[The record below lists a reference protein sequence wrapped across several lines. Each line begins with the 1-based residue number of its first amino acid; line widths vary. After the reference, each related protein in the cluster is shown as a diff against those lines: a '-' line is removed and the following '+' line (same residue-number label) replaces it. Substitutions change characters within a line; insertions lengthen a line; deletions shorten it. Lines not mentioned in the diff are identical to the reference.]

1 MEAIGQLT
9 GGIAHDFDNLL
20 GVIIGN
26 VEYLIDALRDI
37 PQHAK
42 LAEEILESALSGA
55 DLTRRLLAFARRQ
68 TLRPRRIDLNA
79 CLPNHVMIIRR
90 LLGETVQLAVT
101 LAKNLWPTR
110 ADPSEVGDALLNLA
124 INARDAMPHGGRI
137 QIRTANAH
145 LETDEQDL
153 EVAQGDY
160 VVLSVTDT
168 GTGMPPEVLER
179 AVKPFFTTKGPGAG
193 SGLGLSMIFGFAKQ
207 SGAHLGIE
215 SEPGHGTT
223 VRLYLPRALGSE
235 GEDPKGLGEPPM
247 PVGRESVLLVDDNAE
262 MCTVARR
269 HLTSLGHRVREADS
283 GLAAVAILQDGHRF
297 DLLFTDIV
305 MPAGITGYQLASV
318 AQQMRPGLRVL
329 FTTGY
334 VRPEAATGRTT
345 HNPGP
350 CCAHPT
356 ASWIWRRWCGRYSK
370 HNPAR
375 HHLHGGIGW
384 TRACVARRLVRY
396 TALTTLCPG
405 NFVVT
410 KRTVTMRD
418 GLPHHACP
426 ERR

>member
-223 VRLYLPRALGSE
+223 VRLYLPRALGFGRRRPQGSRRAAHAGRP
-235 GEDPKGLGEPPM
+235 GE
-247 PVGRESVLLVDDNAE
+247 
-262 MCTVARR
+262 CTVGGRQCRNVHRGSAAPDLARPPSPRGRQRPRGSGHPAGRTPFRSVVHRHRHARR
-269 HLTSLGHRVREADS
+269 HNRLPVSFGRATDATRTARAVHHRICPARGRDGQNDTQPGPMLRTPYRKLDLATVVRE
-283 GLAAVAILQDGHRF
+283 
-297 DLLFTDIV
+297 
-305 MPAGITGYQLASV
+305 
-318 AQQMRPGLRVL
+318 VL
-329 FTTGY
+329 
-334 VRPEAATGRTT
+334 EA
-345 HNPGP
+345 
-350 CCAHPT
+350 
-356 ASWIWRRWCGRYSK
+356 
-370 HNPAR
+370 
-375 HHLHGGIGW
+375 
-384 TRACVARRLVRY
+384 
-396 TALTTLCPG
+396 
-405 NFVVT
+405 
-410 KRTVTMRD
+410 
-418 GLPHHACP
+418 
-426 ERR
+426 